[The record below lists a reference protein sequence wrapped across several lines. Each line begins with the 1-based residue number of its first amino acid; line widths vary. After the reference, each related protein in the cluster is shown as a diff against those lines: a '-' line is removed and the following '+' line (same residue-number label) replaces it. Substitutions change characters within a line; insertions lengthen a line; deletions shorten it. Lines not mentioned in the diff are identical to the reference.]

1 LRSVGG
7 AIKAASSGNGD
18 WCKLLVTEMSFN
30 APQFLIGVDHAGNV
44 VSVGEEDAA
53 VALARDDPRQNA
65 RAETFVSKG
74 AWVSH
79 IVLVEVIGV
88 LDAVFQLG
96 HKQLPTAVDMLLNHR
111 DLVLQDPEVITAAL
125 ARFRRR
131 PKLGFSDCMVLESA
145 RKAGHVPL
153 ATFDKELSR
162 LDDVERL

>member
-1 LRSVGG
+1 MR
-7 AIKAASSGNGD
+7 A
-18 WCKLLVTEMSFN
+18 
-30 APQFLIGVDHAGNV
+30 VDTNV
-44 VSVGEEDAA
+44 VVR
-53 VALARDDPRQNA
+53 LLTRDDPRQTD
-65 RAETFVSKG
+65 RAEAFVAKG

-88 LDAVFQLG
+88 MGSVFELS
-96 HKQLPTAVDMLLNHR
+96 HKQLSTAVDMLLNHR
-111 DLVLQDPEVITAAL
+111 DLVVQDPEVVAAAL

-153 ATFDKELSR
+153 ATFDKELSK